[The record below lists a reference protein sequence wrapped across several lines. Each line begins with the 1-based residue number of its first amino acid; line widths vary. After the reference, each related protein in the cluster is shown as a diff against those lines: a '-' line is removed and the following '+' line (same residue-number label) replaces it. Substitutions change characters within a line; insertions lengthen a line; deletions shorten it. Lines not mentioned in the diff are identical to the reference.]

1 MSFWSSQRLEGS
13 LHRLVGHTRKD
24 SVDCNAITMRIGG
37 EIYIT
42 PGLEQTAPSSHTKQ
56 LLGPTQPI
64 AIPPGRFAFLLT
76 EEVVTIP
83 VEVMGFISMKATF
96 KSKGLVNVS
105 GFHVDP
111 GWNGPLIFAVFN
123 AGPATVHLQ
132 RGMPLFLLWIADLEE
147 ASKKRKDKPG
157 PTGIPPVM
165 INNITGVVDSIYA
178 LEKRLKDD
186 LKELRE
192 KDDSL
197 RDQMTE
203 VKERQTRILMGLSVA
218 AVIGSALVGVALK
231 SIADYFTRPSIPIE
245 TSAPLQPGPPPSRA
259 EGTPRPVPGPS
270 DSGATTPAPPAPT
283 PPAAPSPPSVQV
295 APPRTQ
301 AAPAPA
307 QQAPQ

>member
-13 LHRLVGHTRKD
+13 LHRLVGHTRRD

-42 PGLEQTAPSSHTKQ
+42 PGLEETAPSSHTKQ
-56 LLGPTQPI
+56 LLEPSQPI

-83 VEVMGFISMKATF
+83 PEVMGFISMKATF

-123 AGPATVHLQ
+123 AGPAAIHLE

-157 PTGIPPVM
+157 PTGIPPGM
-165 INNITGVVDSIYA
+165 INNITGVVDSVYA
-178 LEKRLKDD
+178 LEKRIKDD
-186 LKELRE
+186 LKELKEKDESIRDELRE
-192 KDDSL
+192 KDESL
-197 RDQMTE
+197 RDQMNE
-203 VKERQTRILMGLSVA
+203 IKERQARILIGFGIA
-218 AVIGSALVGVALK
+218 AVIGGAIVGVAVK
-231 SIADYFTRPSIPIE
+231 SIADYLLRPPVPME
-245 TSAPLQPGPPPSRA
+245 TSAPLQPGLPPSHSEA
-259 EGTPRPVPGPS
+259 IPHPVPGPS
-270 DSGATTPAPPAPT
+270 GSGAVTPNTPAP
-283 PPAAPSPPSVQV
+283 
-295 APPRTQ
+295 R
-301 AAPAPA
+301 
-307 QQAPQ
+307 